1 MSSPSKTIT
10 PVQAGK
16 VGVFYD
22 AASKTITHFASFPQA
37 GNIVSSLA
45 VLVADND
52 AELQLLIEANG
63 LRNPQKK

>member
-1 MSSPSKTIT
+1 MSSPSKTVT

-22 AASKTITHFASFPQA
+22 ATTKTITHFASFPQS

-45 VLVADND
+45 VLVVDND
-52 AELQLLIEANG
+52 AELQTLIEAEG